1 MLGIHAPEAGQRDAT
16 FGQCAQGQFESITED
31 GGTSVARSGSLL
43 ATPWSAGVMVGQGGR
58 KERGTRAASAILGL
72 AT

>member
-1 MLGIHAPEAGQRDAT
+1 MLGIHAPETGQRDA
-16 FGQCAQGQFESITED
+16 AMASVQGQFEGITE
-31 GGTSVARSGSLL
+31 GLGTSVARSGSLL